1 MPNVLSWQAC
11 SPSAVQERINTQTK
25 FNSAQKGTTV
35 ISYIIGFY
43 LKSAI
48 TQSKAKSF
56 NYRNGRII
64 WGGYYLRRAF
74 ENVGILYIISLWY
87 PKVLLY
93 NWFEDPDWINQ
104 SVESNVQKVQTL
116 IKGTVT

>member
-1 MPNVLSWQAC
+1 
-11 SPSAVQERINTQTK
+11 
-25 FNSAQKGTTV
+25 V

-74 ENVGILYIISLWY
+74 ENVGGSGQAEYKRHS
-87 PKVLLY
+87 KFRGHSSCV
-93 NWFEDPDWINQ
+93 
-104 SVESNVQKVQTL
+104 SESRKS
-116 IKGTVT
+116 

>member
-1 MPNVLSWQAC
+1 M
-11 SPSAVQERINTQTK
+11 
-25 FNSAQKGTTV
+25 
-35 ISYIIGFY
+35 
-43 LKSAI
+43 
-48 TQSKAKSF
+48 
-56 NYRNGRII
+56 
-64 WGGYYLRRAF
+64 RAF

-104 SVESNVQKVQTL
+104 SVGSNVQKVQTL